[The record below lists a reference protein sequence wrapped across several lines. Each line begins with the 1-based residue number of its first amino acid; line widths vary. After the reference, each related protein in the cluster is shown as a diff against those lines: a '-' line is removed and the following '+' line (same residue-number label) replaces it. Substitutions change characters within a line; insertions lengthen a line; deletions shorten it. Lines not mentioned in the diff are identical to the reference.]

1 MTDTT
6 TTDAATSQLL
16 EAYFAMWREHDAT
29 ARRPLI
35 EQAFTPEGR
44 HVDPLADAHGYDE
57 LNEMVANV
65 HAHYPG
71 HTLERTSGVDQHG
84 DQIRFAWQVR
94 LADGSVLVDGID
106 VGELA
111 PDGRL
116 ARVAG
121 FWGDLP
127 AA

>member
-1 MTDTT
+1 MTDTA
-6 TTDAATSQLL
+6 TTDRATTQLL
-16 EAYFAMWREHDAT
+16 ESYFAMWREPDAG
-29 ARRPLI
+29 ARRPLV
-35 EQAFTPEGR
+35 EQAFAPDGR
-44 HVDPLADAHGYDE
+44 HVDPLADAHGYEE
-57 LNEMVANV
+57 LNDMVGNV

-71 HTLERTSGVDQHG
+71 FSIAPTSGVDQHG
-84 DQIRFAWQVR
+84 DQLRFAWQVR

-121 FWGDLP
+121 FWGELP
-127 AA
+127 PA

>member
-1 MTDTT
+1 MTDTA
-6 TTDAATSQLL
+6 TTDPATSQLL
-16 EAYFAMWREHDAT
+16 ESYFAMWREPDAA
-29 ARRPLI
+29 ARRPLV
-35 EQAFTPEGR
+35 EQAFTPDGR

-57 LNEMVANV
+57 LTDMVGNV

-71 HTLERTSGVDQHG
+71 FAIERTSGIDQHG
-84 DQIRFAWQVR
+84 DQLRFAWQVR

-106 VGELA
+106 IGELA

-121 FWGDLP
+121 FWGELP